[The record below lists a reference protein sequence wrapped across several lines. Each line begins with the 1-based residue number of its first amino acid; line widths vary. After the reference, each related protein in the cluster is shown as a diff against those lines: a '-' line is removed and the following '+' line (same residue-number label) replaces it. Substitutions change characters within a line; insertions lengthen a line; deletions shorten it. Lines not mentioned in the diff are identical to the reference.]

1 MRGGSVPARNSRDR
15 TAYKKE
21 RRREEETYGTEI
33 KKLQDR
39 EAGRETAI
47 RTS

>member
-21 RRREEETYGTEI
+21 SLREEETYGTEI
-33 KKLQDR
+33 KRLPDNN
-39 EAGRETAI
+39 EDY
-47 RTS
+47 